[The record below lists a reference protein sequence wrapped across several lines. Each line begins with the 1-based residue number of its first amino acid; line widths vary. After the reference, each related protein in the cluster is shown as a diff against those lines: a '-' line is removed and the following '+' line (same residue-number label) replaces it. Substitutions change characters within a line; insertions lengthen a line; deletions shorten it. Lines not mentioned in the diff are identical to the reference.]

1 MARKLVNGCSIIQWT
16 KTLLVNFSFRFLS
29 SIFVHFKSGAI
40 HIQFSK
46 KSPINEV
53 PSECRRLCGE
63 LCGCCKLG
71 QVHVAMSAMQTLHY
85 KIKSDLELIRSK
97 IIGESSKI
105 PNQLSVK
112 TNSNSGFY
120 FLRVFQ
126 LYHSDHVIF
135 TSSMPQGETI

>member
-16 KTLLVNFSFRFLS
+16 KTLFVNFSFRFLS

-63 LCGCCKLG
+63 LCACCKLG
-71 QVHVAMSAMQTLHY
+71 QVHVAMSTMQTLHY
-85 KIKSDLELIRSK
+85 KINSDLELIR
-97 IIGESSKI
+97 SKI

-126 LYHSDHVIF
+126 LYHSDRVIF

>member
-16 KTLLVNFSFRFLS
+16 KTLFVNFSFRCLS
-29 SIFVHFKSGAI
+29 SIFVHLKSGAI

-85 KIKSDLELIRSK
+85 KINSDLELIR
-97 IIGESSKI
+97 SKI

-126 LYHSDHVIF
+126 LYHSDRVIF

>member
-85 KIKSDLELIRSK
+85 KINSDLELIR
-97 IIGESSKI
+97 SKI

-126 LYHSDHVIF
+126 LYHSDRVIF